1 MISKTFLIISFLLV
15 SLMLFSQCAFSISW
29 VLSGSHLSQIENI
42 DLTNKTSENNE
53 SNVWAFFIDKEL
65 LYSTDPSE
73 TIKYLGEAP
82 FTTGF
87 SKESPGRTG
96 WWMGWQIVRSYMNNY
111 PETTVLELMKLDNNQ
126 DILTKSKYKPRR

>member
-53 SNVWAFFIDKEL
+53 SNETDAEDDTEEKEL
-65 LYSTDPSE
+65 IIIQSINSTS
-73 TIKYLGEAP
+73 
-82 FTTGF
+82 
-87 SKESPGRTG
+87 
-96 WWMGWQIVRSYMNNY
+96 
-111 PETTVLELMKLDNNQ
+111 VLETKNESNHIDEWFHFLYLDVKGIPP
-126 DILTKSKYKPRR
+126 DLS

>member
-53 SNVWAFFIDKEL
+53 SNETDVVDDTEEKEL
-65 LYSTDPSE
+65 IIIQSINSTS
-73 TIKYLGEAP
+73 
-82 FTTGF
+82 
-87 SKESPGRTG
+87 
-96 WWMGWQIVRSYMNNY
+96 
-111 PETTVLELMKLDNNQ
+111 VLETKTESNHIDEWFHFLYLDVKGIPP
-126 DILTKSKYKPRR
+126 DLS

>member
-53 SNVWAFFIDKEL
+53 TDAEDDTEEKEL
-65 LYSTDPSE
+65 IILHSINSTSKLETKNESNHIDEWTQFLY
-73 TIKYLGEAP
+73 
-82 FTTGF
+82 
-87 SKESPGRTG
+87 
-96 WWMGWQIVRSYMNNY
+96 
-111 PETTVLELMKLDNNQ
+111 LDVKGIPP
-126 DILTKSKYKPRR
+126 DLS